1 MKIRGPKELA
11 GIVLKS
17 DVGMDGTLERK
28 LNLGAVVIISLSAML
43 GSGLFVLP
51 ALAMLQ
57 MGGGDQP
64 VGGVWLAYLVAAVI
78 VLPAAI
84 SKSELA
90 TAMPTSGGSYV
101 YVQRTFGPMFGT
113 ISGLGLWANF
123 MLKSAFA
130 LIGFKAY
137 LWVIEDIVGINIDI
151 EIAALVLL
159 ALIVGINIL
168 GVKRIKK
175 VQTPIVLISVTY
187 LLVLC
192 AYALATVDM
201 NWDNV
206 FSREAFGSD
215 WEAVASTAAFVFV
228 SYAGVTKIAAI
239 GGEIKDPSRNIP
251 NGILLSLLISATLYV
266 VVTLIMA
273 ASLDPALFMD
283 ANHDGHAREDP
294 VFLFADGVGGKE
306 IGIVAAL
313 LSVLTMTSMSLAG
326 IMAAS
331 RFPYAMAKD
340 KLLPS
345 FLEKVHEEYQTPHWA
360 IIGTGLSMAAAITFL
375 PVHDVA
381 ELASGFKIMIF
392 IIINACVIVLR
403 SASRSHSWYA
413 PEWKSPMYPL
423 IQIFGIIGGFVLL
436 FLMGSKALIG
446 GTAAVV
452 LGLIIY
458 KGYGEK
464 HADLEITPWETF
476 GLQYSDPE
484 EVEERRRLT
493 AFYAADIDGNG
504 ELNRNQYLSAM
515 DALGYSKDKESELR
529 GYFDEADTDSN
540 GIIDIDEFLAS
551 VARHESSD

>member
-11 GIVLKS
+11 GIVLKP

-215 WEAVASTAAFVFV
+215 WEAVATNASLRFLIYTTFQSYAAFLLVF
-228 SYAGVTKIAAI
+228 
-239 GGEIKDPSRNIP
+239 P
-251 NGILLSLLISATLYV
+251 
-266 VVTLIMA
+266 
-273 ASLDPALFMD
+273 
-283 ANHDGHAREDP
+283 
-294 VFLFADGVGGKE
+294 
-306 IGIVAAL
+306 
-313 LSVLTMTSMSLAG
+313 
-326 IMAAS
+326 
-331 RFPYAMAKD
+331 
-340 KLLPS
+340 
-345 FLEKVHEEYQTPHWA
+345 EKKWSTNE
-360 IIGTGLSMAAAITFL
+360 
-375 PVHDVA
+375 
-381 ELASGFKIMIF
+381 
-392 IIINACVIVLR
+392 
-403 SASRSHSWYA
+403 
-413 PEWKSPMYPL
+413 
-423 IQIFGIIGGFVLL
+423 
-436 FLMGSKALIG
+436 
-446 GTAAVV
+446 
-452 LGLIIY
+452 
-458 KGYGEK
+458 
-464 HADLEITPWETF
+464 
-476 GLQYSDPE
+476 
-484 EVEERRRLT
+484 
-493 AFYAADIDGNG
+493 
-504 ELNRNQYLSAM
+504 
-515 DALGYSKDKESELR
+515 
-529 GYFDEADTDSN
+529 
-540 GIIDIDEFLAS
+540 
-551 VARHESSD
+551 